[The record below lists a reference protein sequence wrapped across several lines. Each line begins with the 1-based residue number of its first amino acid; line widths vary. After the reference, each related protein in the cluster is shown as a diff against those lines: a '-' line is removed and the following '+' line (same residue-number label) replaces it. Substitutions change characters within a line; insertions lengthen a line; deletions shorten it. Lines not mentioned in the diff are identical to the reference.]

1 MRVLKQ
7 QMAIL
12 GREIGNIFIPML
24 MKIIPVAIAVA
35 RVLVKVARTIAKL
48 FGFELPEL
56 NWDSVTEGSGTL
68 AEDMDDAVGSAK
80 EFRKQLQGFDELN
93 VITSP
98 SSGGSGSDTGA
109 GGFELDLPEYDML
122 QGFNKQ
128 LDDLEEKVK
137 EFFGLVEDEAGNISY
152 DFWQMNDMAK
162 LAAGGIAL
170 FGGAKV
176 VGALSSLKTGIVGG
190 STSLLGFVKGL
201 PIIKDVIFA
210 FQALAGGAATAGEAV
225 GYVASAIGSFAL
237 TAGAIGSV
245 VTMIGSLIWANDYLN
260 TGFYEATNATNLFG
274 DTILGVF
281 KTTDKR
287 ITQST
292 KEVLEPFIEDLQE
305 LGSIIF
311 KLELGRIVTEEDV
324 KEVKKQTTKLT
335 NTLKTNL
342 VNKTIKMQE
351 KINKL
356 TGDNRDKYLKELEKS
371 LKNEE
376 DKIDGYQKRI
386 NEIVENAAK
395 RNESLT
401 EAERREIN
409 RIQKEMGETGIKIM
423 SESEQESLILLARFN
438 QKYGALTQEQLYD
451 TVSKAKEL
459 KDKTIQEAT
468 KEKEERYALAEE
480 MRRTLPTFTQEM
492 YDEMIDTAN
501 RSYDEEV
508 RKANESYDNIKK
520 AVDEKYPE
528 VTKTI
533 DWETGKQ
540 KTVIEVFWTKIK
552 DSISNGIKGL
562 ADKYG
567 ETIAKIGQ
575 KIYNFIDS
583 IAPWFTKLFGIG
595 KDGAENLNKGF
606 NENTNLQAP
615 QLPNISQAAQN
626 AGADAANKFKLG
638 WQWNL
643 GNLQLPQVS
652 YHMYSDAIAP
662 NGQRVDLG
670 LLRFAPYASGG
681 FPDVG
686 ELFMAREAGPELVGN
701 IGNRTAVAN
710 NDQIVEGI
718 SAGVYNAVV
727 SANTENSNYMVINI
741 GNRKVYSGIPDRV
754 RSENNRYGRSVVEV

>member
-56 NWDSVTEGSGTL
+56 NWDSVTQGSGTL

-98 SSGGSGSDTGA
+98 SAGGSGSDVGA

-128 LDDLEEKVK
+128 LDDLEKQVMD
-137 EFFGLVEDEAGNISY
+137 FFGLVEDEAGNVTWN
-152 DFWQMNDMAK
+152 FFEMNDMAK

-176 VGALSSLKTGIVGG
+176 IGALSSLKAGIVGG

-210 FQALAGGAATAGEAV
+210 FQALAGGAATAGEAIV
-225 GYVASAIGSFAL
+225 YVASAVGSFAL
-237 TAGAIGSV
+237 TAGAIGSAV
-245 VTMIGSLIWANDYLN
+245 AAIGSLIWANDYLN
-260 TGFYEATNATNLFG
+260 KGFYEATNATNLFG

-287 ITQST
+287 ISQST
-292 KEVLEPFIEDLQE
+292 KEVLEPFIQDLQQ
-305 LGSIIF
+305 LGSTIF
-311 KLELGRIVTEEDV
+311 ELELGRIVTEEDV

-342 VNKTIKMQE
+342 VNKTVKMQE

-356 TGDNRDKYLKELEKS
+356 SGENRDKYLKVLETS
-371 LKNEE
+371 LKDEE
-376 DKIDGYQKRI
+376 SKINGYQDRI
-386 NEIVENAAK
+386 NEIMERAS
-395 RNESLT
+395 NERRSLT
-401 EAERREIN
+401 QSERLNINNIQRE
-409 RIQKEMGETGIKIM
+409 MAETGIKIM
-423 SESEQESLILLARFN
+423 SESEQESLILLSRFN

-451 TVSKAKEL
+451 TVAKAKEL
-459 KDKTIQEAT
+459 KDRTIEEAT
-468 KEKEERYALAEE
+468 REKEERYALAEE
-480 MRRTLPTFTQEM
+480 MRRTLPNFTEDM
-492 YDEMIDTAN
+492 YNEMIETAN

-508 RKANESYDNIKK
+508 KKANESYDNIKK
-520 AVDEKYPE
+520 AVDEKYPQ

-540 KTVIEVFWTKIK
+540 KSVIDMFWAQIK

-686 ELFMAREAGPELVGN
+686 ELFMARETGPELVGS

-718 SAGVYNAVV
+718 SAGVYNAMV
-727 SANTENSNYMVINI
+727 SANTENSNYIVVNV
-741 GNRKVYSGIPDRV
+741 GNKKLYSGMVKGI
-754 RSENNRYGRSVVEV
+754 SNENNRYGRTVVEV